1 MKSIIFAIILSTFS
15 IYLYS
20 QNNFQ
25 LFRSIDNYSIYSRD
39 ISPVKDAVY
48 ADLDPVQLRG
58 LSEESPDNWKM
69 TLPLSDIRVSSEL
82 SMTKFNFIRDDFYVT
97 GTSAGITNYKNGNYY
112 IATGINQ
119 ECLGTFSVYEDN
131 LMGILGFENGD
142 NFNIGEIH
150 NMPGKY
156 VIFRD
161 KDLRKDVSFYCDTEE
176 HEYSERELRDLVNYP
191 RNDQQKCIDIY
202 IEADFALYVQ
212 NGQSIRKTVD
222 FVLGLFAETALLLK
236 NEGVNIKVSSIKVWQ
251 SPDGYDT
258 SSSHKALD
266 QFGQNNTDSDTDLNL
281 LVALGGKGLGGVAF
295 VNALC
300 KDNIHFAYANID
312 SSYNNIP
319 SYSWSVMVITH
330 ELGHNLGSNHTH
342 SCRWF
347 GNDTQIDDCGNVYYY
362 SQGQTPEGSGCFN
375 PDSPIIP
382 LDGGTIMSYCHLVG
396 VAGINL
402 SKGFGEQ
409 PGNLIR
415 KRVDDAEC
423 VDSCESFGDTIPVA
437 QFTSNTLTCV
447 DGEVKFKDLSDN
459 FPNEWT
465 WIFENQTGS
474 DISYHKFPVMK
485 YLNEGKFDVTL
496 IATNAIGSDT
506 LFKEDYITVIPGP
519 VAGFSY
525 EILDKQTVKFTNT
538 SENANKY
545 FWKFGDA
552 NVSFEK
558 NPKHKFNK
566 AGFFVVELR
575 ATKDTCNTH
584 NYFTDTIEIK
594 IPLKASIIYNKSDI
608 CPGDSIFFQA
618 ANIGYDSVRW
628 AFQGGNIEVSTLG
641 KFYVV
646 YHEEGEFDVSFIAF
660 SKYGIDSLY
669 KEKLIKVFGM
679 PEILFDFQISID
691 TVFFVN
697 KSKEA
702 SSFTWNFGDSTSSQ
716 LLNPMHI
723 YKDNGKYIVTL
734 TGKNLCF
741 SSELQKE
748 IIIEKVSNNENEI
761 DDLNV
766 FPNPCSGF
774 FHISGKDILDGI
786 KWLKISNLKGKLV
799 YFKDSFS
806 DYNNGLLD
814 INPGSIPAGIYN
826 IEIFSHDYII
836 NKKLVFIE

>member
-1 MKSIIFAIILSTFS
+1 MKNIIFAIILSTFS
-15 IYLYS
+15 IFSYS

-25 LFRSIDNYSIYSRD
+25 LFSNIDNYSINPRD

-48 ADLDPVQLRG
+48 ADLDQVQLRA
-58 LSEESPDNWKM
+58 LSEESPDDWKI
-69 TLPLSDIRVSSEL
+69 TLPLSGRMESSEL
-82 SMTKFNFIRDDFYVT
+82 SMTKFDFVQDDLIVT
-97 GTSAGITNYKNGNYY
+97 GTSSGKIDYKKGNYY
-112 IATGINQ
+112 VATGINQ
-119 ECLGTFSVYEDN
+119 ECIGTFSVYEDN
-131 LMGILGFENGD
+131 LMGVVGFENGD
-142 NFNIGEIH
+142 NFNIGEIR

-156 VIFRD
+156 IIFRD
-161 KDLRKDVSFYCDTEE
+161 KDFKEDISFYCDTEE
-176 HEYSERELRDLVNYP
+176 YGYSEGELRDLVSYP
-191 RNDQQKCIDIY
+191 RNDSQKCIDIY

-212 NGQSIRKTVD
+212 NGKSIIKTVD
-222 FVLGLFAETALLLK
+222 FVLGLFAETALLYK
-236 NEGVNIKVSSIKVWQ
+236 KEGINIKVSSIKVWQ
-251 SPDGYDT
+251 SPDSYDT
-258 SSSHKALD
+258 TSSHKALD
-266 QFGQNNTDSDTDLNL
+266 QFGHNNTDSDTDLNL
-281 LVALGGKGLGGVAF
+281 LVALGGNGLGGVAF

-300 KDNIHFAYANID
+300 KENIHFAYANID
-312 SSYNNIP
+312 ISYNNIP

-362 SQGQTPEGSGCFN
+362 SQGQTPEGSVCFN

-415 KRVDDAEC
+415 KRVNDSEC

-437 QFTSNTLTCV
+437 KFTSSTLTCV

-459 FPNEWT
+459 FPNEWV

-474 DISYHKFPVMK
+474 DTSFHKFPVMK

-496 IATNAIGSDT
+496 IASNAIGSDT
-506 LFKEDYITVIPGP
+506 IFKEDYINVIPGP

-525 EILDKQTVKFTNT
+525 EMIDSQTVKFNNA
-538 SENANKY
+538 SENADKY

-558 NPKHKFNK
+558 NPKHKFNN
-566 AGFFVVELR
+566 AGFFIVELR

-594 IPLKASIIYNKSDI
+594 IPIRASIIYNKSEI

-618 ANIGYDSVRW
+618 ANVGYDSVRW
-628 AFQGGNIEVSTLG
+628 AFQGGNIEISTLS

-646 YHEEGEFDVSFIAF
+646 YHEKGEFDVSFIAF
-660 SKYGIDSLY
+660 SKYGIDTLY
-669 KEKLIKVFGM
+669 KEKLIKVFGI
-679 PEILFDFQISID
+679 PEILFDFQILED
-691 TVFFVN
+691 TVYFAN
-697 KSKEA
+697 DSKDA
-702 SSFTWNFGDSTSSQ
+702 STFTWNFGDSTSSQ

-723 YKDNGKYIVTL
+723 YKDNGKYLVTL

-748 IIIEKVSNNENEI
+748 IIIEKVSNKDNDI
-761 DDLNV
+761 DDLEI
-766 FPNPCSGF
+766 FPNPSSGL
-774 FHISGKDILDGI
+774 FHIAGKDKLEGI
-786 KWLKISNLKGKLV
+786 KWLKINNLKGDQV
-799 YFKDSFS
+799 YFKNSFS
-806 DYNNGLLD
+806 DYNSGLLD
-814 INPGSIPAGIYN
+814 INAGSIPAGIYN
-826 IEIFSHDYII
+826 VEIFTTYNII
-836 NKKLVFIE
+836 YKKLVIIK